1 MSNFST
7 RDEIIEIVNRLFI
20 YTDQQDWEKLSTEV
34 FTELVTF
41 DMSSISGVPAKQLL
55 VSEICTMWKEGFKGI
70 DAIHH
75 QAGNHL
81 VTIKDERADVFCY
94 ATATHYMKETNHVKI
109 FVGTYKLDLIR
120 RKSGWRINGF
130 RYNAK
135 YII

>member
-1 MSNFST
+1 MSTFST

-20 YTDQQDWEKLSTEV
+20 YTDQQEWEKLSTEV

-41 DMSSISGVPAKQLL
+41 DMSSVSGVPSRQMLA
-55 VSEICTMWKEGFKGI
+55 SEICAMWKEGFAGI

-75 QAGNHL
+75 QAGNYL

-94 ATATHYMKETNHVKI
+94 ATATHYFKETNNVKV
-109 FVGTYKLDLIR
+109 FVGSYKLDLIR

-130 RYNAK
+130 RYNVK
-135 YII
+135 YLH